1 MEPMSVP
8 LSPVPGLNLP
18 DSTELLQFSELPSVV
33 SSSLV
38 VPAWPVNGPPGA
50 TVHVVVAAGPAP
62 RATVRMAV
70 VALNAIRPDRT
81 AVTSRIRPWLRP
93 DAAGCQ
99 CRSTVM
105 RPRAA
110 GSGYRLR
117 ARVRWPAA
125 GPLRPGRSGP

>member
-1 MEPMSVP
+1 MEPMLVA
-8 LSPVPGLNLP
+8 LSPVPDLNLP
-18 DSTELLQFSELPSVV
+18 DRTELLQFSELPSVV

-50 TVHVVVAAGPAP
+50 TVHVVVAAAGPAP

-81 AVTSRIRPWLRP
+81 AVTSRIRSWLRP

-105 RPRAA
+105 RPWAA
-110 GSGYRLR
+110 GSGCRL
-117 ARVRWPAA
+117 
-125 GPLRPGRSGP
+125 